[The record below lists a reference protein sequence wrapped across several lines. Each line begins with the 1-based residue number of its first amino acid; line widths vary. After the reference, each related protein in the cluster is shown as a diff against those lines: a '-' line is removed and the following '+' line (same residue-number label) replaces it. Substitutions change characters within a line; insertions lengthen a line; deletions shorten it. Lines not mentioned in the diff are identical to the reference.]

1 MMGPQSRGGLIVRV
15 RLEEWRRRR
24 LLTQGELAE
33 KAGVGIS
40 SIVRIEKGQG
50 ARVTTLRK
58 LAAALSITPEQLVG
72 DDDRAEAQAA

>member
-1 MMGPQSRGGLIVRV
+1 MRV

>member
-1 MMGPQSRGGLIVRV
+1 MRV

-33 KAGVGIS
+33 KAGIGIS

>member
-1 MMGPQSRGGLIVRV
+1 MVGPQSRGGLIVRV

>member
-1 MMGPQSRGGLIVRV
+1 MIGPESRGGQIVRV